1 MNAVQ
6 LLRQMHADTKVRFKV
21 ILAATDTTVAGEQW
35 AALQPMLELHEKLE
49 DTYVYT
55 PVAEECGPGT
65 PLGDWDLQ
73 HEADVAVVRELVEA
87 VNQADPGTPEW
98 RMRIGSV
105 MDALSRHVMDEE
117 GQILGRIEQLWGPD
131 RLESVGAKMQQ
142 EITANARGG
151 ASKQKQPVAASGR
164 RGR

>member
-6 LLRQMHADTKVRFKV
+6 LLRHMHADTKVRFKV
-21 ILAATDTTVAGEQW
+21 ILSTDDPSVAGEQW
-35 AALQPMLELHEKLE
+35 ATLEPMLELHEHLE

-73 HEADVAVVRELVEA
+73 HEADVAVVRDLVEA

-98 RMRIGSV
+98 RMRIGRV

-117 GQILGRIEQLWGPD
+117 GQIFGRIEQLWGPD
-131 RLESVGAKMQQ
+131 RLESAGAKMQR
-142 EITANARGG
+142 EIAATTRGG
-151 ASKQKQPVAASGR
+151 TAKRAAVASAR
-164 RGR
+164 RRR

>member
-21 ILAATDTTVAGEQW
+21 ILATEDPIVAGEQW
-35 AALQPMLELHEKLE
+35 AALQPSLELHERLE

-65 PLGDWDLQ
+65 PLGDWDQQ
-73 HEADVAVVRELVEA
+73 HEADVAVVRQLVEA

-98 RMRIGSV
+98 RTRIGRV
-105 MDALSRHVMDEE
+105 MDVLSRHVMDEE
-117 GQILGRIEQLWGPD
+117 GQIFGRIEQFWGPA
-131 RLESVGAKMQQ
+131 RLESVGARMQQ
-142 EITANARGG
+142 QIAAKTRSG
-151 ASKQKQPVAASGR
+151 ASKRKQAVAVSAR
-164 RGR
+164 RR